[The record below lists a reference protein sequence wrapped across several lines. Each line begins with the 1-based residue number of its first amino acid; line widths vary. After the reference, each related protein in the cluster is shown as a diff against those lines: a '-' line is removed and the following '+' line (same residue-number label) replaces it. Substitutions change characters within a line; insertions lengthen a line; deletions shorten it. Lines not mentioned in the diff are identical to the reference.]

1 MSAAVRR
8 IAWGL
13 ALAALAACG
22 WLGQRP
28 RGGFVAR
35 GGHLQVELRLRVV
48 DHAAVRE
55 QIDGQMFRLHPRVLV
70 MRLDGVTFMDS
81 SGLGLVVGRLRVA
94 RELGSELRITG
105 ADRQKMRIFS
115 LAGLE
120 RMPGLKIEQASGL

>member
-1 MSAAVRR
+1 MDAKRATVKIGFDGTRLYAD
-8 IAWGL
+8 IAG
-13 ALAALAACG
+13 
-22 WLGQRP
+22 
-28 RGGFVAR
+28 
-35 GGHLQVELRLRVV
+35 EI
-48 DHAAVRE
+48 DHYTAAAVRE